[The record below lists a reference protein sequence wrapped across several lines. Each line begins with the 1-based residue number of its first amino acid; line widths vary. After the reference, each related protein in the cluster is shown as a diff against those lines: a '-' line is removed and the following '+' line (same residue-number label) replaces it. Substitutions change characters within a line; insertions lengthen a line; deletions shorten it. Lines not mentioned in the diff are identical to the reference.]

1 MNTIEKLQQIEFEE
15 GRMDLFIKSEAA
27 NLAEKFEFDKLY
39 DLCLESFQ
47 EEQVL
52 DTMLWFY
59 LFFSEIKKSL
69 KTNNLIETIECYENY
84 FTTHNY
90 FNQTTDSFAKQ
101 LYASL
106 KWFYESFESLLTK
119 KSIRL
124 SEENKQALISIIE
137 DWRDCFNEKVTQE
150 SLRETLQTQ
159 HDKITQMS
167 RLYIQLKVQKAKKVE
182 KEKADQEEDLSVA
195 TNKANA
201 VDNLKKTCSNLL
213 SETGSFHWQQLM
225 EKVVLLT
232 TLLQENKLFESA
244 ILYQDVE
251 KLFKNFD
258 PRVYFPKAF
267 EGLYKEINQARLSEM
282 LEIIQTQQEG
292 VQWQLA
298 KMKYQMSPESLK
310 KEKLS
315 YNVNVQD
322 AQQNMQSMYQ
332 PPERLPDMEEGE
344 GNYQDEAFQQFLNT

>member
-167 RLYIQLKVQKAKKVE
+167 RLYIQLKSAK
-182 KEKADQEEDLSVA
+182 S
-195 TNKANA
+195 
-201 VDNLKKTCSNLL
+201 KKSRKRK
-213 SETGSFHWQQLM
+213 GR
-225 EKVVLLT
+225 
-232 TLLQENKLFESA
+232 
-244 ILYQDVE
+244 
-251 KLFKNFD
+251 
-258 PRVYFPKAF
+258 PRGRFVSC
-267 EGLYKEINQARLSEM
+267 YK
-282 LEIIQTQQEG
+282 
-292 VQWQLA
+292 
-298 KMKYQMSPESLK
+298 
-310 KEKLS
+310 
-315 YNVNVQD
+315 
-322 AQQNMQSMYQ
+322 
-332 PPERLPDMEEGE
+332 
-344 GNYQDEAFQQFLNT
+344 